1 MTAMLHE
8 TTATTDV
15 PQLRFGGG
23 IAGFPDSERYALVE
37 VADAAPLCLLTSLDE
52 EGVQFVVAPP
62 ALFFPDY
69 APDLDDDS
77 AERLGLTDAADALL
91 LVVITV
97 GPDLATSTANLMA
110 PVVVNTR
117 TLAAAQVVVAD
128 DWPLRAPLRPA

>member
-8 TTATTDV
+8 TSPSTDV
-15 PQLRFGGG
+15 PELRFAGG

-62 ALFFPDY
+62 GLFFPDY

-77 AERLGLTDAADALL
+77 AERLGLTDATDALL
-91 LVVITV
+91 LVVVTV
-97 GPDLATSTANLMA
+97 GADLATSTANLLA

-128 DWPLRAPLRPA
+128 DWPLRAPLRRD